1 MSLTSARSGKPFCE
15 LTLPDRHKR
24 VEPADRNWPPV
35 GANYLTGWTRAIA
48 NQRRDQMITKV
59 ASILAAVLI
68 LGSASV
74 ASAATTH
81 RVVKH
86 HNYPVTAIFYPEVRD
101 VFANF

>member
-1 MSLTSARSGKPFCE
+1 
-15 LTLPDRHKR
+15 
-24 VEPADRNWPPV
+24 
-35 GANYLTGWTRAIA
+35 
-48 NQRRDQMITKV
+48 MITKV

-74 ASAATTH
+74 ASAATIH